1 MPFKVTKFG
10 NNQKLICDFLLVIN
24 SNLYHILH
32 HFRDK
37 AFERSQNCYIWL
49 PLLRKVRDG
58 QGTKWCRNIA
68 DRQSDGRTE
77 KPSPSSHLH
86 NTVRCITCSQTEKIY
101 EQNKSENSYRLLQ
114 IKYSIPYLLYII
126 SEKNTLVTIL
136 ISALHGMPAW
146 NSDEKGV
153 RKII

>member
-1 MPFKVTKFG
+1 MAKVPNGVET
-10 NNQKLICDFLLVIN
+10 LRTD
-24 SNLYHILH
+24 
-32 HFRDK
+32 
-37 AFERSQNCYIWL
+37 SQM
-49 PLLRKVRDG
+49 DG
-58 QGTKWCRNIA
+58 QKNL
-68 DRQSDGRTE
+68 
-77 KPSPSSHLH
+77 HLH
-86 NTVRCITCSQTEKIY
+86 NSCITCSHTEKIY

-136 ISALHGMPAW
+136 ISTLHGMPAW